1 MITHNFNTLDLLT
14 SPVWIVS
21 PFEEQL
27 IYANS
32 AARLLMQDLTFSQL
46 RTGPYSVSSQ
56 KELPKYLSDLQNQH
70 DIIEILTVQRKEEE
84 TALSCRLVL
93 RELTETEPVIIFEG
107 IEAPATLGLKAS
119 RSANYQ
125 RKKQGFYARFFLTNS
140 APMLLID
147 PSRDGQIVDANL
159 AALNFYGYNHET
171 MCQKHTWEI
180 NMLGRRVMPIM
191 HEISH
196 LPGGHKPLNFVHKL
210 ADGSTR
216 HVQTYAGPIEIY
228 GDKLMLC
235 IVHDITEQK
244 RLEEQLEHAAHH
256 DAMTGL
262 LNRRQFYHI
271 TEPGQMQHLAIA
283 QAYSLLLIDTAAVYG
298 NEDAVGEAVREA
310 ISEGLCT
317 REELFITSK
326 LWVQDM
332 LNQDIAAAGIE
343 ASLKKSGL
351 EYFDLYLLHQ
361 AMRDYF
367 SAWRALEDAYE
378 EGKLKAIGVSNFYP
392 HVLANFCET
401 VRVKP
406 MVNQVELHPYFAQ
419 PEALATMK
427 YYNVQPEAWAPLGGG
442 RHKPFENNLLQSIA
456 DAHQKSISQVI
467 LRWNIQRGVVVIPKS
482 THQQRIEENFA
493 IWDFSLTEKEM
504 AQISS
509 LDLGYVG
516 ESVKHFNPEFVRGC
530 LAVKIHD

>member
-140 APMLLID
+140 APMLLIA

-271 TEPGQMQHLAIA
+271 TEPGQMQHPAIGARSIKQLLDYSWTMPTPHGSYYKQLSELLDDQA
-283 QAYSLLLIDTAAVYG
+283 QTPQVGVVCETFSACISLVAKSDFLSILPEEMGCDPLHGQGLVMLPVSEILPKAAYYLIQRRDSRQTP
-298 NEDAVGEAVREA
+298 
-310 ISEGLCT
+310 LT
-317 REELFITSK
+317 
-326 LWVQDM
+326 
-332 LNQDIAAAGIE
+332 
-343 ASLKKSGL
+343 ASLITQFRRECG
-351 EYFDLYLLHQ
+351 Y
-361 AMRDYF
+361 
-367 SAWRALEDAYE
+367 
-378 EGKLKAIGVSNFYP
+378 
-392 HVLANFCET
+392 
-401 VRVKP
+401 
-406 MVNQVELHPYFAQ
+406 
-419 PEALATMK
+419 
-427 YYNVQPEAWAPLGGG
+427 
-442 RHKPFENNLLQSIA
+442 LQS
-456 DAHQKSISQVI
+456 
-467 LRWNIQRGVVVIPKS
+467 
-482 THQQRIEENFA
+482 
-493 IWDFSLTEKEM
+493 
-504 AQISS
+504 
-509 LDLGYVG
+509 
-516 ESVKHFNPEFVRGC
+516 
-530 LAVKIHD
+530 